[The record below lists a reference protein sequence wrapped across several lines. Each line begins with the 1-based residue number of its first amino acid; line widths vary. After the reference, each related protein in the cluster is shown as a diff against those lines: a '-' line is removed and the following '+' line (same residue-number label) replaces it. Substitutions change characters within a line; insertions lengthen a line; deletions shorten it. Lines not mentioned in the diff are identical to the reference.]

1 MYLNGLAPR
10 GLDFQQL
17 RRVSLGGWMN
27 GSFIDHYERKMI
39 AGSTSFQF
47 SCCLNFLID
56 FSGESDDTLFKNSEK
71 FWKGDQ
77 WIQCQW
83 TKVKI
88 QTDFSRRFK

>member
-1 MYLNGLAPR
+1 
-10 GLDFQQL
+10 
-17 RRVSLGGWMN
+17 MN

-71 FWKGDQ
+71 FWKGDG
-77 WIQCQW
+77 
-83 TKVKI
+83 
-88 QTDFSRRFK
+88 FSASGQKLDQKLPQVISSQDACHECSINATYF